1 MFNNTIF
8 QIRNVKRRIIFDNQ
22 MLNNNAK
29 SPVIKDKI
37 EDKQNNVN
45 PEINQNVQFFRL
57 KRNYKDN

>member
-8 QIRNVKRRIIFDNQ
+8 QIRNAKRRILFDNQ

-45 PEINQNVQFFRL
+45 PENKSKCIIF
-57 KRNYKDN
+57 